1 MRIYAHRGASAQ
13 FPEGTL
19 AAYEGALSQGADGF
33 ECDVRLTKDAQ
44 IICHHDSNTK
54 GLTGIDLEIAQTD
67 YAQLKTKLDKALL
80 PVLLTDLLDLAIKH
94 KKDLAIETKHPVPT
108 GAAIENKLH
117 ELLKAKAE
125 EISASGINISIMSFS
140 WLATQR
146 NIRSGFESVYL
157 IAESLLINLNTAGVV
172 GPSLEIIK
180 NNPEFVAQQKKKGR
194 RVFVWTVNDP
204 ADVILCAKL
213 GVDVIMSDNPAQARK
228 ALGYS

>member
-1 MRIYAHRGASAQ
+1 
-13 FPEGTL
+13 
-19 AAYEGALSQGADGF
+19 
-33 ECDVRLTKDAQ
+33 
-44 IICHHDSNTK
+44 
-54 GLTGIDLEIAQTD
+54 
-67 YAQLKTKLDKALL
+67 
-80 PVLLTDLLDLAIKH
+80 
-94 KKDLAIETKHPVPT
+94 
-108 GAAIENKLH
+108 
-117 ELLKAKAE
+117 
-125 EISASGINISIMSFS
+125 MSFS

-172 GPSLEIIK
+172 GPSLGIIK

-204 ADVILCAKL
+204 ADVILCAEL